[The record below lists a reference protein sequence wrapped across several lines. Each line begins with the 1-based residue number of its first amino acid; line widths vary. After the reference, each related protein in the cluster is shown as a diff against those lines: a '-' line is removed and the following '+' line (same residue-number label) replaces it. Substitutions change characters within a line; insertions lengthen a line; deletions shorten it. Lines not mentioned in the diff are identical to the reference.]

1 MPFFIGD
8 GPTDLQVTHMGD
20 EEELRQR
27 NDTIAKDRI
36 AQAQWYESLHL
47 YAEALRIYESIKD
60 ENNVIRLK
68 EKMADEYRIKAR
80 DFEAAGKLQEAAN
93 LFYLIDDREALER
106 IKSRKPDVVI
116 LYDKKAGG
124 LSQLAGNVNKPT
136 KGNVDE
142 IAFRSPNSPDEG
154 EVEEEPKRPA
164 PNGNGSKGLPVKM
177 PKGKPSF
184 RYCPYCGESVMTK
197 KNPKFCP
204 FCGEEF

>member
-1 MPFFIGD
+1 
-8 GPTDLQVTHMGD
+8 MGD
-20 EEELRQR
+20 EEDLRER

-36 AQAQWYESLHL
+36 AQAKWYESLHL

-60 ENNVIRLK
+60 ENNVMRLK
-68 EKMADEYRIKAR
+68 EQMADEYRVKAR
-80 DFEAAGKLQEAAN
+80 DFEASGKLQEAAN

-116 LYDKKAGG
+116 LYDKEAGG
-124 LSQLAGNVNKPT
+124 LSQLAGNINMPV

-142 IAFRSPNSPDEG
+142 IAFRSPNSPDE
-154 EVEEEPKRPA
+154 EEAEEPRKAA

-197 KNPKFCP
+197 KDPKFCP

>member
-1 MPFFIGD
+1 
-8 GPTDLQVTHMGD
+8 MGD
-20 EEELRQR
+20 EEELRER
-27 NDTIAKDRI
+27 NNTIAKDRI

-68 EKMADEYRIKAR
+68 EKMADEYRAKAR
-80 DFEAAGKLQEAAN
+80 DFEAIGKLQEAAN
-93 LFYLIDDREALER
+93 LFYLIDDQEALER

-124 LSQLAGNVNKPT
+124 LSQMAGNINTKLAGNVDDT
-136 KGNVDE
+136 V
-142 IAFRSPNSPDEG
+142 FRSPNLPDEG
-154 EVEEEPKRPA
+154 KEEAEKPA
-164 PNGNGSKGLPVKM
+164 PASNGNGSKGLPVKM
-177 PKGKPSF
+177 PRGKPSF

-197 KNPKFCP
+197 KDPKFCP